1 MLEDGLQELIS
12 AMARGQELLSVT
24 SGPDHTKLSKA
35 MKKARAR
42 LDAHYAAKAKGTT
55 HVAQLNSHNGSLSHH
70 AQLLLRAIRTT
81 EDHFTPEPVPKTETP
96 EPAQPASPPVTAEP
110 APSAQPTEAAVH
122 KSSKDV
128 AAEQFESLVEQFR
141 EAQRVLDVDR
151 AEEIYRMAG
160 PLHRTQLSPAAQ
172 HRNQAIVAEMRT
184 WVGVQQPN
192 RSSALLKRCRRLIHQ
207 MREEKDTIGTDGLAA
222 LLAEAEALS
231 ERVTLSDSERK
242 DLAKWQH
249 HLQARRE
256 AEQLASGS
264 DPSKGEPVAEGR
276 LSRSQIL
283 HLASVVRPLLEQT
296 ARGQSLTTW
305 SDLRRRLGESVLP
318 RLHPD
323 DQGEVLVAVDRDTPA
338 DEPLLSSLIVVGDG
352 EIHPLYRHVAF
363 SLGRDV
369 PPSDAALRS
378 DWAVD
383 VLRLRALWKHR

>member
-1 MLEDGLQELIS
+1 M
-12 AMARGQELLSVT
+12 
-24 SGPDHTKLSKA
+24 
-35 MKKARAR
+35 
-42 LDAHYAAKAKGTT
+42 
-55 HVAQLNSHNGSLSHH
+55 
-70 AQLLLRAIRTT
+70 
-81 EDHFTPEPVPKTETP
+81 
-96 EPAQPASPPVTAEP
+96 
-110 APSAQPTEAAVH
+110 
-122 KSSKDV
+122 
-128 AAEQFESLVEQFR
+128 
-141 EAQRVLDVDR
+141 LDVDR

-256 AEQLASGS
+256 AEQLTSGS
-264 DPSKGEPVAEGR
+264 DPSKGEPVTEGR

-296 ARGQSLTTW
+296 ARGRSLTTW
-305 SDLRRRLGESVLP
+305 SDLRRRLGRASFLAFT
-318 RLHPD
+318 RMIK
-323 DQGEVLVAVDRDTPA
+323 ARS
-338 DEPLLSSLIVVGDG
+338 SSLSTVTLRPMSPCCRASSSWETAKSIPCTGTWPSPSAGTFPSRMRLSGASGPWTCCAYALCGSTGDQSAINCSLPSPG
-352 EIHPLYRHVAF
+352 QGRPPRPCTQARAAVRGCSSSHARARLPEI
-363 SLGRDV
+363 S
-369 PPSDAALRS
+369 
-378 DWAVD
+378 
-383 VLRLRALWKHR
+383 RLRRSHLPPTRCSCS